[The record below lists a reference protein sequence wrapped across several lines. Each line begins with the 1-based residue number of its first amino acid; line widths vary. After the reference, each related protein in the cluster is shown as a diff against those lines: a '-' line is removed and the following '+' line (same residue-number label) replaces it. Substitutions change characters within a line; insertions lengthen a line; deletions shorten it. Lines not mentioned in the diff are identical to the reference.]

1 MDWKERLRRLN
12 NIAMPK
18 FHALKI
24 KEVRRETDECVTVAF
39 EVPESLKPEYRF
51 TQGQHLTL
59 KTELGGEEVRRSYSI
74 CASPY
79 DGVLRVVIKKL
90 EGGRFS
96 TFANEKLRAGDTLD
110 VMTPMGRFFTELNP
124 ANEKQYVAF
133 AAGSGIT
140 PVLSIMKAVLQR
152 EPKSEFTLFY
162 GNRRADTIIF
172 HEEIEGLKNEYMG
185 RLSVHHVLS
194 RELQG
199 SGLFSGRID
208 AEKCS
213 AFCDKLIDPEE
224 VDEYFLC
231 GPEAMIHDI
240 RDTLTALGVDKS
252 KIHFELFIAGLNGKA
267 QKKKEKEKAQSVE
280 AHIRITLDGN
290 SFEFPLTSGKDT
302 ILEAAQKAGAALP
315 FACKGGV
322 CCTCRAKLME
332 GEVEMD
338 VNYALEPEEVA
349 AGYILTCQSHPKTE
363 RVVVDFDS

>member
-1 MDWKERLRRLN
+1 
-12 NIAMPK
+12 MPK
-18 FHALKI
+18 FHHLKI
-24 KEVRRETDECVTVAF
+24 KEVRRETDECVSVAF
-39 EVPESLKPEYRF
+39 EVPEALQPEYQF

-59 KTELGGEEVRRSYSI
+59 KTELDGEEVRRSYSI

-79 DGVLRVVIKKL
+79 DGVLRVAIKKL

-96 TFANEKLRAGDTLD
+96 TFANEKLKAGDALD
-110 VMTPMGRFFTELNP
+110 VMTPMGRFFTELDP
-124 ANEKQYVAF
+124 ANEKSYVAF

-199 SGLFSGRID
+199 SDLFSGRID
-208 AEKCS
+208 GKKLG
-213 AFCDKLIDPEE
+213 AFCDRLIDPEE

-240 RDTLTALGVDKS
+240 RDTLAGMGVDKK
-252 KIHFELFIAGLNGKA
+252 KIHFELFVAGLNGKT
-267 QKKKEKEKAQSVE
+267 QKKKKAEAQSV
-280 AHIRITLDGN
+280 AATIRITLDGN
-290 SFEFPLTSGKDT
+290 SFEFPLTSAEDT
-302 ILEAAQKAGAALP
+302 ILEAAQKVGANLP

-322 CCTCRAKLME
+322 CCTCRAKLLE
-332 GEVEMD
+332 GDVEMEA
-338 VNYALEPEEVA
+338 NYALEPDELE
-349 AGYILTCQSHPKTE
+349 AGYILTCQSHPKTG